1 MFSVII
7 IDLITCV
14 ITIIMIIIIM
24 IIMIIMCV
32 IIVKILHRWYVQS
45 GAGDVPHGPQRNWA
59 CNAYIHIYIYIIYT
73 YWGLAEYG
81 RDPPSLLYP
90 EAEGAKECYPMR
102 VQQHPLGSLPPT
114 PRRRPQAPLSSPRS
128 RRRSRPPP
136 RPARSLTY
144 RGACEITKNTMT
156 PGRS

>member
-59 CNAYIHIYIYIIYT
+59 CNAYIHIYIYIYIY
-73 YWGLAEYG
+73 YIYILGVG
-81 RDPPSLLYP
+81 GIRSGPSVTAL
-90 EAEGAKECYPMR
+90 
-102 VQQHPLGSLPPT
+102 
-114 PRRRPQAPLSSPRS
+114 PRS
-128 RRRSRPPP
+128 RGREGVLSDAGPTAPSRQS
-136 RPARSLTY
+136 PADPSQE
-144 RGACEITKNTMT
+144 AASAAQQPTKSEKKPST
-156 PGRS
+156 PQAGQKFDVPGSM